1 MKSYIVFD
9 LEWNQSSAGKE
20 ASLDHLP
27 FEIFEI
33 GAVKLNENMEKL
45 SEFHRLIR
53 PCVYRQMHFAISE
66 VTHVTMDELI
76 HRGEPFKQ
84 VMESFLEWCGDDYIF
99 CTWGSMDLTELQRN
113 MIYHGMEIPFAS
125 PLLFYD
131 VQKLYSRLYSDGKT
145 RESLDEAVNFF
156 GLEANVPFHRALEDA
171 EYTGGVLQRLDMDQV
186 GEYVSVDYYR
196 IPQCREEEFTLVF
209 PDYSKFVSRG
219 FATKEDAM
227 SDKQVT
233 DMVCYKCRRM
243 LRKKI
248 RWFSYGQRFYLC
260 LAACPEHGPVK
271 GKIRMKRSED
281 GSVFAIKTQKIVNSE
296 GAELIARK
304 KEDTKLRRA
313 EREKAK
319 KRVRQNTEA

>member
-145 RESLDEAVNFF
+145 RESLDVAVNFF

-271 GKIRMKRSED
+271 GKIRMKRSKD

>member
-113 MIYHGMEIPFAS
+113 MVYHGMEIPFAS

-145 RESLDEAVNFF
+145 RESLDVAVNFF

-219 FATKEDAM
+219 FATKEDVM

-260 LAACPEHGPVK
+260 LAVCPEHGPVK

>member
-1 MKSYIVFD
+1 MNYIVFD

>member
-113 MIYHGMEIPFAS
+113 MVYHGMEIPFAS

-145 RESLDEAVNFF
+145 RESLDVAVNFF

-319 KRVRQNTEA
+319 KRVRQNAEA

>member
-113 MIYHGMEIPFAS
+113 MVYHGMEIPFAS

-145 RESLDEAVNFF
+145 RESLDVAVNFF

>member
-113 MIYHGMEIPFAS
+113 MVYHGMEIPFAS

>member
-113 MIYHGMEIPFAS
+113 MVYHGMEIPFAS

-145 RESLDEAVNFF
+145 RESLDVAVNFF

-313 EREKAK
+313 ERDKAK
-319 KRVRQNTEA
+319 KRVRQNAEA

>member
-1 MKSYIVFD
+1 MNYIVFD

-145 RESLDEAVNFF
+145 RESLDVAVNFF

>member
-113 MIYHGMEIPFAS
+113 MVYHGIEIPFAS

-145 RESLDEAVNFF
+145 RESLDVAVNFF

>member
-33 GAVKLNENMEKL
+33 GAVKFNENMEKL

-113 MIYHGMEIPFAS
+113 MVYHGMEIPFAS

-145 RESLDEAVNFF
+145 RESLDVAVNFF

>member
-113 MIYHGMEIPFAS
+113 MVYHGMEIPFAS

-171 EYTGGVLQRLDMDQV
+171 EYTGGVLQRLDMDRV

-233 DMVCYKCRRM
+233 DMVC
-243 LRKKI
+243 
-248 RWFSYGQRFYLC
+248 
-260 LAACPEHGPVK
+260 
-271 GKIRMKRSED
+271 
-281 GSVFAIKTQKIVNSE
+281 
-296 GAELIARK
+296 
-304 KEDTKLRRA
+304 
-313 EREKAK
+313 
-319 KRVRQNTEA
+319 

>member
-53 PCVYRQMHFAISE
+53 PCVYRQMHFVISE

-145 RESLDEAVNFF
+145 RESLDVAVNFF

-304 KEDTKLRRA
+304 KEDTKLRHA

>member
-99 CTWGSMDLTELQRN
+99 CTWGNMDLTELQRN
-113 MIYHGMEIPFAS
+113 MVYHGIEIPFAS

-145 RESLDEAVNFF
+145 RESLDVAVNFF

>member
-145 RESLDEAVNFF
+145 RESLDVAVNFF

-319 KRVRQNTEA
+319 KRVRQYTEA